1 MEPGQRF
8 LDLRSNIRI
17 AMWNVLTLKQT
28 GSASLLSRELSKY
41 NVAIAGLCE
50 ARWADSG
57 ECRVDD
63 HFFLWSGPT
72 DGTGRRGVALALS
85 RTARKSLVSW
95 RPISDRLLTAQLLH
109 RHGKFNIIVAYA
121 PTNDA
126 S

>member
-1 MEPGQRF
+1 MRPT
-8 LDLRSNIRI
+8 
-17 AMWNVLTLKQT
+17 VT
-28 GSASLLSRELSKY
+28 
-41 NVAIAGLCE
+41 IAGLSE

-57 ECRVDD
+57 ECCVDD

-109 RHGKFNIIVAYA
+109 RHGKLSIIIAYA
-121 PTNDA
+121 TTNDA
-126 S
+126 NEEEKDKSFKAHPVTTCRSC